1 MNLQDIGAA
10 HEVGVR
16 LGGGLLAAGD
26 GQDHQAGSQ
35 DHVTGGEDL
44 FRAGH
49 GVPDLEG
56 GILAAGEAGGDND
69 EVDRQRFFTLRGIE
83 NGLAKFAVLAAGQ
96 GVEGRLEA
104 ADVPA
109 KLGLTFDMG
118 VVQFGRIVG
127 GGLADELG
135 QALAALAQGGGDA
148 VRGRVPA
155 PMMVTRLSLAERGE
169 GVPTSK
175 WRWVWMR

>member
-26 GQDHQAGSQ
+26 GQDHQAGPQ

-69 EVDRQRFFTLRGIE
+69 EIDRQRFFTLRGIE
-83 NGLAKFAVLAAGQ
+83 NGLAKLAVLAAGQ
-96 GVEGRLEA
+96 GMEGRLEA

-109 KLGLTFDMG
+109 EFGLTFDMG
-118 VVQFGRIVG
+118 VVQFRRIVG

-148 VRGRVPA
+148 VRGRVPG
-155 PMMVTRLSLAERGE
+155 PDDGHPLVLGGEGE
-169 GVPTSK
+169 GVPASK

>member
-35 DHVTGGEDL
+35 DHVTGGENL

-96 GVEGRLEA
+96 GAEGRLEA

-109 KLGLTFDMG
+109 KPGLTFDMG
-118 VVQFGRIVG
+118 IVQFGRLRMSWVR
-127 GGLADELG
+127 LL
-135 QALAALAQGGGDA
+135 QPWRRA
-148 VRGRVPA
+148 VEMQSEAVSPA
-155 PMMVTRLSLAERGE
+155 PMMATRLSLAERGE
-169 GVPTSK
+169 GVPVSK